1 MKGKN
6 KLDIEKL
13 QVAADKI
20 KSLAHPVRIAI
31 VELIIEHKQLNVTQ
45 IYTKLNLQ
53 QAVASHHLGLLRSR
67 GLLET
72 ERKGREIIYKVKDD
86 LLFDIIEC
94 INKCGD

>member
-1 MKGKN
+1 MKGKK
-6 KLDIEKL
+6 KLDLEKL

-45 IYTKLNLQ
+45 IYTKLNLK
-53 QAVASHHLGLLRSR
+53 QAVASHHLSVLRSR

-72 ERKGREIIYKVKDD
+72 ERKGREIIYKVKDGI
-86 LLFDIIEC
+86 LFDIIEC

>member
-20 KSLAHPVRIAI
+20 KSLAHPARIAI